1 MNLLLSDVAIDNR
14 ASPSHIQIILKQ
26 SKGDQF
32 AKGAQIH
39 LGGTTH
45 AVCSVQAPV
54 QCPGLLLPILRQH
67 MVDKRFVRHSTQ
79 RRVIGAVDG
88 FFSVQYSQL

>member
-1 MNLLLSDVAIDNR
+1 MNLQLSDVAIDNR

-32 AKGAQIH
+32 TKGAQIR
-39 LGGTTH
+39 LGRTTH

-54 QCPGLLLPILRQH
+54 QCPGPLFL
-67 MVDKRFVRHSTQ
+67 
-79 RRVIGAVDG
+79 
-88 FFSVQYSQL
+88 FSNSIWLTRGLFRTALNKALVEP